1 PFRTAAHPLGASS
14 RQCPGAATHGSVL
27 RRRRAVGPGAVRPAG
42 AAAATPAVPAVLRTA
57 AGCPRLGLLARARA
71 DPAARRRAGRPV
83 HPRAGRAAGGGRHAT
98 EAMSMHIGI
107 DIVEI
112 ERIRTAS
119 RRSGE
124 GFLNRVY
131 TAPERDYIGDA
142 EANAE

>member
-1 PFRTAAHPLGASS
+1 
-14 RQCPGAATHGSVL
+14 
-27 RRRRAVGPGAVRPAG
+27 
-42 AAAATPAVPAVLRTA
+42 
-57 AGCPRLGLLARARA
+57 
-71 DPAARRRAGRPV
+71 
-83 HPRAGRAAGGGRHAT
+83 
-98 EAMSMHIGI
+98 MHIGI

-142 EANAE
+142 EANAERAAGIWAAKEAAVKALGTGFRDGIQFHVLRI